1 MDAWSEAMPKSES
14 QLQAPP
20 LFADYGEYIPVAN
33 DPLFGVVQRMAHM
46 HFLAP
51 LPPEQLAPDSYIK
64 LALILDGEPHYFDG
78 QGEPLDWHDGF
89 AGHVPP
95 RKGIVT
101 KSDGPVRCLMANFY
115 PSAFFQLFGGPVDRF
130 NGLMIPP
137 EQLLGDGAATLY
149 AGVRATHD
157 PRIALDVV
165 KCFLRELITEQAPAQ
180 PSPIARLE
188 HYIRE
193 RKGMVLVNELAELA
207 GLSERQL
214 QRRFKEEVGLSPKA
228 FCSVV
233 RFNHVYSEMKRTGKL
248 DLDVALAC
256 GYFDESHM
264 MKDLS
269 YFLGKAPKRFVSLIR
284 PMVDL
289 NLGH

>member
-1 MDAWSEAMPKSES
+1 MPDKQHETQGQS
-14 QLQAPP
+14 L
-20 LFADYGEYIPVAN
+20 LADYGEYIPDAN
-33 DPLFGVVQRMAHM
+33 DPLNGIVQRMAHM

-64 LALILDGEPHYFDG
+64 LALILEGEPHYFDG
-78 QGEPLDWHDGF
+78 RGEPMDWHDGF

-95 RKGIVT
+95 RKGIVSM
-101 KSDGPVRCLMANFY
+101 SDGPVRCLMVNFY
-115 PSAFFQLFGGPVDRF
+115 PSAFHRLFGGPVDRF
-130 NGLMIPP
+130 NGLMVPP
-137 EQLLGDGAATLY
+137 EQVLGAAAATLY
-149 AGVRATHD
+149 TEVRATRD
-157 PRIALDVV
+157 PHAAFDVV
-165 KCFLRELITEQAPAQ
+165 KHFVQRWVSSRTMHP

-188 HYIRE
+188 HLIRE
-193 RKGMVLVNELAELA
+193 RKGTVLVNELPELV

-214 QRRFKEEVGLSPKA
+214 QRRFKDEVGLSPKA

-233 RFNHVYSEMKRTGKL
+233 RFNHVYSVMKRKGRL
-248 DLDVALAC
+248 DLDVALSC

-264 MKDLS
+264 TKDLS
-269 YFLGKAPKRFVSLIR
+269 YFLGKTPKRFVSLIR